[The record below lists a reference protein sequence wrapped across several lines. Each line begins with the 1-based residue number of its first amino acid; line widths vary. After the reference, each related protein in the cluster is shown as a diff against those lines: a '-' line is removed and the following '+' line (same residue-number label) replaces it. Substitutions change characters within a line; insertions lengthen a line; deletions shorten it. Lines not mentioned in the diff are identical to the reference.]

1 MGAPSL
7 RVAGGRGRLHAR
19 SRTPFGSCMSRPL
32 LIIALFS
39 CLTCACTS
47 RHVFVDSNGV
57 VQVTARHRLSSDDYW
72 TRDLVYVRVANGAPD
87 AVLFAEPSQWAE
99 VKAMLDFGQCLV
111 VVDSPPGNYMQVRT
125 SGLGIDVEGWIWR
138 AAVSRSEPKQC
149 PPGEEHWED
158 EARVLMRRTPDAA
171 ALGRL
176 DETEAGIRGG
186 ADSNQLNRRFKAF
199 GVEGGLLVK

>member
-1 MGAPSL
+1 
-7 RVAGGRGRLHAR
+7 
-19 SRTPFGSCMSRPL
+19 MSRLL
-32 LIIALFS
+32 LITALMS

-47 RHVFVDSNGV
+47 RHVFVDDNGV
-57 VQVTARHRLSSDDYW
+57 VQATSRHRLPGDDDYW
-72 TRDLVYVRVANGAPD
+72 TRDLVYVRVASGAPD

-125 SGLGIDVEGWIWR
+125 SGIDVEGWIWR
-138 AAVSRSEPKQC
+138 AAVSRSEPRQY

-158 EARVLMRRTPDAA
+158 EARVLTRRTPDGA
-171 ALGRL
+171 ALRRL
-176 DETEAGIRGG
+176 NETETGIREG